1 MTIGKRIKFCISSIL
16 KFPSM
21 ISENIPYNQTIHHRI
36 SRSASSSSS
45 IVFSDFNSI
54 CNAAS
59 IETDCI
65 HSSRCSFPA
74 PEDFNVATEE
84 TTTATSTATET
95 IVEFSTAIATR
106 RLTMS
111 SPGRSNSIVD
121 SAEVGLGSIGIV
133 VQTYS
138 LDPYAEFRRSMEEMA
153 AAIACPVGGE
163 KEQLRQERLYELLVC
178 YLALNNKS
186 VHKDIVN
193 AFVDLFS
200 HLQIESDG

>member
-1 MTIGKRIKFCISSIL
+1 M
-16 KFPSM
+16 
-21 ISENIPYNQTIHHRI
+21 
-36 SRSASSSSS
+36 
-45 IVFSDFNSI
+45 
-54 CNAAS
+54 
-59 IETDCI
+59 
-65 HSSRCSFPA
+65 
-74 PEDFNVATEE
+74 
-84 TTTATSTATET
+84 
-95 IVEFSTAIATR
+95 
-106 RLTMS
+106 
-111 SPGRSNSIVD
+111 
-121 SAEVGLGSIGIV
+121 